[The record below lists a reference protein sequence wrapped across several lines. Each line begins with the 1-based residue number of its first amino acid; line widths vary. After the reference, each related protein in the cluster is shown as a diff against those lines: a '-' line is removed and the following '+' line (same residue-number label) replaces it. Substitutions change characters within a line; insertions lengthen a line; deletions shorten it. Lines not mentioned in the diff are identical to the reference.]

1 MQVNVIHDKESQVFY
16 ADINGQRAELL
27 YDMPEEG
34 VINFVSTHVPES
46 LRGQGIGKQIVSA
59 GLAYADQSNYRII
72 PSCRFVV
79 RYVHAQHR

>member
-1 MQVNVIHDKESQVFY
+1 MQVNVTHDKEKGVFF

-34 VINFVSTHVPES
+34 VINFMSTHVPQE
-46 LRGQGIGKQIVSA
+46 LRGKGIGKQIVTA
-59 GLAYADQSNYRII
+59 GLAYADQNNYRII

-79 RYVHAQHR
+79 RFVHAQHR